1 MIRLGL
7 IKGDDFLLLLLF
19 YVEVEWFCTVYE
31 DSRVI
36 INGGL
41 FWNLEFLDFNFT
53 VLHWPEYTASCFY
66 CLAYLARIYCQMYS
80 LCSLFDQ
87 NILSEYLCVTEML
100 ELLPITI

>member
-7 IKGDDFLLLLLF
+7 IKGDAIVCLF
-19 YVEVEWFCTVYE
+19 CFDVEVEWFCTVYE

-36 INGGL
+36 INKGL

-53 VLHWPEYTASCFY
+53 VLHWPEYTASCIY
-66 CLAYLARIYCQMYS
+66 CLAYLARIYYQMYL

-87 NILSEYLCVTEML
+87 NILTEYLCVTEML
-100 ELLPITI
+100 ELLPVTI